1 MLSQFG
7 PCIITYQ
14 ELWYVHIYVPICT
27 FVVCICRHVHCS
39 LFILISIDTYQLRS
53 CDISSI
59 DDNITYKCSYGNQS
73 VLWGCGI
80 EAVNIMNGDTNTSN
94 TTSDNGVI
102 NGLCDGIYNVT
113 CYGIPD
119 TNPSTRIIYNDSKH
133 HSLISITGSMC
144 VVSSS
149 SMVEPSLTPTN
160 VPVSTECNGN
170 KIFIKFFLN

>member
-1 MLSQFG
+1 MVHHWPKEFLIWHCTVLSLGQMAQLSM
-7 PCIITYQ
+7 II
-14 ELWYVHIYVPICT
+14 LSLHILTIVEPIWPMHHNASRTLVCVYIYIPICT

-119 TNPSTRIIYNDSKH
+119 TNPSTRIIYNDSKD
-133 HSLISITGSMC
+133 HSLISIT
-144 VVSSS
+144 V
-149 SMVEPSLTPTN
+149 
-160 VPVSTECNGN
+160 
-170 KIFIKFFLN
+170 